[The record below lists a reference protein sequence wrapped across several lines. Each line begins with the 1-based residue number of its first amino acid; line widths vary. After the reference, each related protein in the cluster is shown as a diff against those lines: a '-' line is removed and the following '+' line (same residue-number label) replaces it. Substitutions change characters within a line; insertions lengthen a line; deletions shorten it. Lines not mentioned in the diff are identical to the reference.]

1 MVNAYH
7 TYKQQWTATDK
18 KKMVKDASKALQV
31 HFTTFILNLTAH
43 GVCIKVLSHNM
54 YRLSTDNP
62 PPYC

>member
-43 GVCIKVLSHNM
+43 GVCMKSAFSQYVPVEHW
-54 YRLSTDNP
+54 
-62 PPYC
+62 